1 MKIGNLCNL
10 YEHQSS
16 HLLGK
21 NISFSSTILHWKMER
36 MENESVIQ
44 EQSRICVIDHW
55 SSIVS
60 KPLDPIVIFIID
72 PQDTK
77 FLLLN
82 TEHT

>member
-1 MKIGNLCNL
+1 
-10 YEHQSS
+10 
-16 HLLGK
+16 
-21 NISFSSTILHWKMER
+21 MER

-44 EQSRICVIDHW
+44 EQSRIWVIDHW